1 MGGKTKRRIGAA
13 ADWAMTADPDWEAI
27 RRDYQSTMASAH
39 EIARRHGVTAQGI
52 ANKARVFGWV
62 RLAGRE
68 SALVGMEDAVLDM
81 ARIIQRAI
89 ASLTRRGRT
98 LMARAEKAKAP
109 PAELFAQHERNVES
123 FSAVLRLVER
133 FAVLLERCGKAARS
147 AEANGMSLK
156 EAYEDT
162 DDRLARA
169 LGAYRAERDAREAG
183 PDREAGL

>member
-1 MGGKTKRRIGAA
+1 MGGKAKRRVGAV
-13 ADWAMTADPDWEAI
+13 ADWAMADEPDWEAI
-27 RRDYQSTMASAH
+27 RRDYQATMASAH

-68 SALVGMEDAVLDM
+68 QAVIGMEDAVLDM

-98 LMARAEKAKAP
+98 LMARAEKEKAP
-109 PAELFAQHERNVES
+109 QAELFAQHERNVES

-133 FAVLLERCGKAARS
+133 VAVLLERGAKAART
-147 AEANGMSLK
+147 AEANAESLK
-156 EAYEDT
+156 EAYEDA

-169 LGAYRAERDAREAG
+169 LGALEAQDAAG
-183 PDREAGL
+183 AAGTLRFTG